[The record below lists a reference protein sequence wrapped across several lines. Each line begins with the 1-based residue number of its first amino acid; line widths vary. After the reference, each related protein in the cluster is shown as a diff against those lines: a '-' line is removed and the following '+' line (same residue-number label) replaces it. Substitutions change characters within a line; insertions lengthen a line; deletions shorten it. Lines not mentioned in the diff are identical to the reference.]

1 MNKYQSSVINSTIN
15 PIYLVVFLCPSK
27 TRESRFL
34 FVKIKSLFLTNV
46 FFLFCFFR
54 FFFFLLV
61 VSFSFF
67 TICFIFNFG
76 FNLISVSFG
85 LSFLVLLQFL
95 LARWTSNDFP
105 PRRFVRLTNLRT
117 LISQPSLLWKPRASC
132 SSPIASLWQRWPLYS
147 NHLAKV

>member
-27 TRESRFL
+27 TRGSRFL

-46 FFLFCFFR
+46 FFYFVFFI
-54 FFFFLLV
+54 FS

-67 TICFIFNFG
+67 TICFIFNVG

-105 PRRFVRLTNLRT
+105 PRRLVRLTNLRT
-117 LISQPSLLWKPRASC
+117 LISQTSLLWKPRATC
-132 SSPIASLWQRWPLYS
+132 SSPIASLWQRWQLYS
-147 NHLAKV
+147 NHLANV